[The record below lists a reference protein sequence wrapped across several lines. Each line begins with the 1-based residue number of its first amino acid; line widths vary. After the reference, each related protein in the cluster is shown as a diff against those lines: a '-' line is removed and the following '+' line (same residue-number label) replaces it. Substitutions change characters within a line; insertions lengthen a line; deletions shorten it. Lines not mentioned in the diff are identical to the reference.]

1 MKLKTVVTL
10 LGLMLA
16 ALLPV
21 HALAASLVVKPEA
34 ALKQAFPQIVPD
46 SMRES
51 AIKGVYEVVS
61 GQNVLYFYPE
71 KDLLLVGEIY
81 SRDGRSLTAER
92 KGELVAARV
101 KELPLDKAVKI
112 GSGPKTVVEFTDPDC
127 PYCRTASEFLRN
139 RRDVTRYVFLSP
151 FAHPQ
156 AVTKVH
162 HILAASDQAKAY
174 EEMMQ
179 GKPVPSG
186 ETPAS
191 EAVKALAAQHMEL
204 ARSIGV
210 QGTPTFFI
218 SGSMVVGADIQ
229 KIEGLLR

>member
-1 MKLKTVVTL
+1 MKLKAVVTL
-10 LGLMLA
+10 LGLMFA

-21 HALAASLVVKPEA
+21 KAPASSLVVKPEV
-34 ALKQAFPQIVPD
+34 ALKQAFPQLVPD

-81 SRDGRSLTAER
+81 SKDGRNLTAER
-92 KGELVAARV
+92 KGELVAA
-101 KELPLDKAVKI
+101 KIKDLPLDKAVKI

-127 PYCRTASEFLRN
+127 PYCRKASEFFKGRS
-139 RRDVTRYVFLSP
+139 DVTRYVFFSP

-156 AVTKVH
+156 AITKVYY
-162 HILAASDQAKAY
+162 ILAASDKAKAY

-179 GKPVPSG
+179 GKPVPAA
-186 ETPAS
+186 EAPAS
-191 EAVKALAAQHMEL
+191 EAVKALASQQLDL

-218 SGSMVVGADIQ
+218 NGSMVVGADVQ